1 MKNNETL
8 QISINTFLEE
18 RLQESYQNV
27 QQRHNYK
34 EIEHQYYDVF
44 QNVKNELIHKEELL
58 EQYETLLAQMYE
70 VQLKEAYC
78 TGINDMRK
86 IFFYKE
92 LS

>member
-18 RLQESYQNV
+18 
-27 QQRHNYK
+27 
-34 EIEHQYYDVF
+34 HQYYDVF
-44 QNVKNELIHKEELL
+44 QKVKNELIHKEELL

-70 VQLKEAYC
+70 VQLKEAYR

>member
-44 QNVKNELIHKEELL
+44 QKVKNELIHKEKLL
-58 EQYETLLAQMYE
+58 EQYETLLAKMYE
-70 VQLKEAYC
+70 VQLKEAYY
-78 TGINDMRK
+78 TGIHDMTK
-86 IFFYKE
+86 IFFNKE